1 MLVLFVAVVLALA
14 AVWLANALVPP
25 PAHVGRTGGALRP
38 APDRP
43 NWVASFC
50 DEPSRRVEPFPIEGD
65 AEAALARVKAAALA
79 AGGRLRAET
88 PDYLHFTFTTPLLR
102 FVDDVE
108 FVLAPESR
116 VLHVRSASR
125 VGYSDLGTNRRR
137 VEKLRRTLV
146 GGASQADG
154 KGKS

>member
-25 PAHVGRTGGALRP
+25 PMHVGRTGGALRP

-43 NWVASFC
+43 NWVASFSE
-50 DEPSRRVEPFPIEGD
+50 DPTRQVEPFRFEGD
-65 AEAALARVKAAALA
+65 ATAALARVKAAALA

-88 PDYLHFTFTTPLLR
+88 PDYLHFTFATPLLR

-108 FVLAPESR
+108 FIRDDKGR
-116 VLHVRSASR
+116 VIHVRSASR
-125 VGYSDLGTNRRR
+125 VGHSDLGTNRRR
-137 VEKLRRTLV
+137 VEKLRRAMETA
-146 GGASQADG
+146 G
-154 KGKS
+154 